1 LPSVALG
8 KAFAKHNLAFA
19 ERLRRSANPLS
30 AVVDAELVTKKS
42 ATQSPSGAE
51 LQDQNGT

>member
-1 LPSVALG
+1 MLG
-8 KAFAKHNLAFA
+8 KAFAEHNLAFA